1 MKTLKSEQMVSNS
14 GKTVV
19 MPETDDIECTV
30 ISSGK
35 QVCFRPMVAK
45 DLLVMERLS
54 ARPKPGKKGQEQAG
68 MGEIEMSIR
77 LMERLSVSPGK
88 ITVVELEKLAM
99 KDFQAITSL
108 LSQVSGTDDKEDDYL
123 EDDLGNE

>member
-123 EDDLGNE
+123 EDGLGNE

>member
-14 GKTVV
+14 GQTVV
-19 MPETDDIECTV
+19 MPETDDVKCAV
-30 ISSGK
+30 VSSGK
-35 QVCFRPMVAK
+35 QVCLRPMVAK

-54 ARPKPGKKGQEQAG
+54 ARPKAGKKGQEQAG

-88 ITVVELEKLAM
+88 ITVVELEKLGM

-108 LSQVSGTDDKEDDYL
+108 LSQVSGTGEEEDYL

>member
-19 MPETDDIECTV
+19 MPDTDDIECTF

-35 QVCFRPMVAK
+35 QVCFRPIVAK

-54 ARPKPGKKGQEQAG
+54 ARPRAGKKGQEQAG
-68 MGEIEMSIR
+68 MGEIEISIR